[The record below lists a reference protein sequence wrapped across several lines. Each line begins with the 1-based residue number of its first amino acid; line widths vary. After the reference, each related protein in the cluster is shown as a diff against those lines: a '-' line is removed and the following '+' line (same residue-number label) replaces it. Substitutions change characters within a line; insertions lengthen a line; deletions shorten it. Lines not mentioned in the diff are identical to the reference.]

1 MVAIKL
7 IQNIDKSSYTTRKVL
22 REIIILRKLSE
33 MDENLFTIKL
43 LDVIIPLVEEKDSSQ
58 IEKKETSEDVE
69 KQPKETF

>member
-33 MDENLFTIKL
+33 IEENLFTIKL

>member
-33 MDENLFTIKL
+33 IEENLFTIKL

-69 KQPKETF
+69 K

>member
-33 MDENLFTIKL
+33 MEENLFTIKL